1 MNWIKAVVLSLTVLL
16 AVGCSSTPPSS
27 SWVFP
32 PMARPLQ
39 APVDKEVQ
47 LVRLSQL
54 LQRDDLSDDLR
65 AKIYFERGN
74 NYDLLGLRNLARY
87 DFEQSLRY
95 NPAQSQV
102 FNMLGV
108 YFTQVGDFDSAYE
121 AFGSS
126 LELDENNVFTMRNQA
141 IALYYGHRPTIALE
155 EINKLK
161 NAQVDDPFAFIWYY
175 LIEFETDPV
184 DAHKNLNQAYVNY
197 GNDEE
202 WGWNIVA
209 MMLGNLS
216 ATDLFNETLEGTRDN
231 QVLAERLTEVYFY
244 LGKRDALLGKYA
256 SAISLFK
263 LAMAF
268 NVYEYVEHRY
278 ASLELEGIYFQLQQ
292 LDELPVE

>member
-1 MNWIKAVVLSLTVLL
+1 MVLSLAVLL
-16 AVGCSSTPPSS
+16 TAGCSSSQTS

-39 APVDKEVQ
+39 AEVEQEVQ

-54 LQRDDLSDDLR
+54 LLREDLSDDLR

-87 DFEQSLRY
+87 DFEQSLRF
-95 NPAQSQV
+95 NPAQPQV

-126 LELDENNVFTMRNQA
+126 LELDENNAFTMRNQA
-141 IALYYGHRPTIALE
+141 IALYYGNRPAVALE

-161 NAQVDDPFAFIWYY
+161 DAQVDDPFAFIWYY
-175 LIEFETDPV
+175 LIEFDTNPES
-184 DAHKNLNQAYVNY
+184 ALKNLNQAYIDY
-197 GNDEE
+197 GDDEE
-202 WGWNIVA
+202 WGWGIVS
-209 MMLGNLS
+209 MMLGDLS
-216 ATDLFNETLEGTRDN
+216 DTELFRLTLQSTPEN
-231 QVLAERLTEVYFY
+231 KVLAERLTEVYFY
-244 LGKRDALLGKYA
+244 LGKRDELVGEYA

-263 LAMAF
+263 LATAF
-268 NVYEYVEHRY
+268 NVFEYVEHRY
-278 ASLELEGIYFQLQQ
+278 AYLELESIYFDLQQ
-292 LDELPVE
+292 LDTANAE